1 MLSGSRGTKMLGRV
15 YDTQGD
21 REQEVKM
28 ETNGMSSAIPEGVKM
43 IKKGQIEGM
52 FALTSVTL
60 PSSLESIGE
69 RALYKTG
76 LCDVFFKEEI
86 KRFECKV
93 PEFIKKILEQKG
105 IECPNFYHDE
115 EDTRR
120 EMIVQFKVTKEKWE
134 ITRDI
139 IMIIGKY
146 FESSEDFMNVMRVC
160 KKYKQLVSMY
170 HFNPISEWKLFKNME
185 TQYLYEYRD
194 VKKPKM
200 HQYVYFYI
208 VDYEKSKNKNENEVF
223 KRVELNGVSKDLYG
237 GYNPFGMQQR
247 MDMNNGNYV
256 VPEGVTSIGNNCFN
270 GCKSI
275 KILNYHHH

>member
-43 IKKGQIEGM
+43 IKKGQFEGM

-69 RALYKTG
+69 RAFYKTG
-76 LCDVFFKEEI
+76 LCEVFFKEEI

-105 IECPNFYHDE
+105 IECANFYHDE

-120 EMIVQFKVTKEKWE
+120 
-134 ITRDI
+134 
-139 IMIIGKY
+139 
-146 FESSEDFMNVMRVC
+146 
-160 KKYKQLVSMY
+160 
-170 HFNPISEWKLFKNME
+170 
-185 TQYLYEYRD
+185 
-194 VKKPKM
+194 
-200 HQYVYFYI
+200 
-208 VDYEKSKNKNENEVF
+208 
-223 KRVELNGVSKDLYG
+223 
-237 GYNPFGMQQR
+237 
-247 MDMNNGNYV
+247 
-256 VPEGVTSIGNNCFN
+256 
-270 GCKSI
+270 
-275 KILNYHHH
+275 